1 MGPPDIPRGDAYD
14 DRSPFKKRGRRPFLR
29 RTFPVSQAVSGEYPR
44 RDFRPDAI
52 AGITVA
58 ALAIPSAMAYAEL
71 AGLSPVA
78 GLYALLLPVLAYVVL
93 GSSRQMVLGP
103 EGALSLLLATSLAP
117 IASGGDYAALAAMVA
132 VLVGGISLV
141 ARVVRLGW
149 ISDYFSRAVLVGYI
163 HGVAVVLIV
172 GQLGKFFGVSIDAQ
186 DPLPQFREFFGELS
200 TIDGMTAAV
209 GVVSLGALLLLRW
222 KAPRLPGALVV
233 VVGAIVASAVFD
245 LENEGV
251 AVVGSIPSGLP
262 SLSMPNVSIGQ
273 VIDLLPVAVG
283 IFAVGFAD
291 HILTARSF
299 AGRHDQHVDAN
310 QELLAFGTANL
321 AAGVTQGFPVGASG
335 SRTTVNDQMGARTQ
349 LVGVVSAAVVLVVLL
364 FLTAPF
370 EVLPKAA
377 LGAVIVGAAI
387 GLIEPAAWRA
397 LKQTGRSQVM
407 IAVATFAGVIIFGVL
422 QALLVAVALS
432 IVDVVARSA
441 KPHDAV
447 LGYVDRLGR
456 YANVTF
462 HPSARVTPG
471 VLVYRLD
478 DRLFFAN
485 SRHFKARVREA
496 IAGAGAPVHWFV
508 FDAEGVTEID
518 ASGTEALEQT
528 IRALAEQDVTFVVA
542 RAKHDLRSRLDT
554 TGLTAQIGTDHMHPT
569 IDAAVGACTAE
580 R

>member
-1 MGPPDIPRGDAYD
+1 MAPSDAPLGDDYD
-14 DRSPFKKRGRRPFLR
+14 DRSPFARQGRRPFLQ
-29 RTFPVSQAVSGEYPR
+29 RTFPISQSVSRDYVQRNLRLDAV
-44 RDFRPDAI
+44 
-52 AGITVA
+52 AGVTVA

-78 GLYALLLPVLAYVVL
+78 GLYALLLPVLAYVVF
-93 GSSRQMVLGP
+93 GSSRQIVLGP
-103 EGALSLLLATSLAP
+103 EGALSVLLATSLAP
-117 IASGGDYAALAAMVA
+117 IATGSDYAALAAMVA
-132 VLVGGISLV
+132 VLVGAIALA

-163 HGVAVVLIV
+163 HGVAVVLVV

-186 DPLPQFREFFGELS
+186 DPIPQLREFFSELS
-200 TIDGMTAAV
+200 TVDGLTTAVA
-209 GVVSLGALLLLRW
+209 VVSLGALLLLRW
-222 KAPRLPGALVV
+222 KAPRLPGALIV
-233 VVGAIVASAVFD
+233 VVGAIVVSAIFD
-245 LENEGV
+245 LEHHGV

-262 SLSMPNVSIGQ
+262 SLSWPNVGIAK
-273 VIDLLPVAVG
+273 ILDLMPAALG
-283 IFAVGFAD
+283 IFAVGYAD

-310 QELLAFGTANL
+310 QELLAFGAANL
-321 AAGVTQGFPVGASG
+321 AAGLTQAFPVGASG
-335 SRTTVNDQMGARTQ
+335 SRTTVNDQMGGRTQ
-349 LVGVVSAAVVLVVLL
+349 LVGAVSAAVVVVVLL

-370 EVLPKAA
+370 EILPKAT
-377 LGAVIVGAAI
+377 LGAVIIGAAI
-387 GLIEPAAWRA
+387 GLVEPAAWRA
-397 LKQTGRSQVM
+397 LARAGRSQVV
-407 IAVATFAGVIIFGVL
+407 IAIVTFAGVIAVGVL

-496 IAGAGAPVHWFV
+496 IAGASTSVRWFV
-508 FDAEGVTEID
+508 FDAEGTTEID
-518 ASGTEALEQT
+518 ASGAEALEQT
-528 IRALAEQDVTFVVA
+528 VRTLAAQDITFVVA
-542 RAKHDLRSRLDT
+542 RAKHDLRRRLDA
-554 TGLTAQIGTDHMHPT
+554 TGLTTEIGANHIYPT
-569 IDAAVGACTAE
+569 VDEAVSAFTE
-580 R
+580 SE

>member
-1 MGPPDIPRGDAYD
+1 VAPSDAPLGDDYD
-14 DRSPFKKRGRRPFLR
+14 DRSPFARQGRRPFLQ
-29 RTFPVSQAVSGEYPR
+29 RTFPISQSVSRDYVQRNLRLDAV
-44 RDFRPDAI
+44 
-52 AGITVA
+52 AGVTVA

-78 GLYALLLPVLAYVVL
+78 GLYALLLPVLAYVVF
-93 GSSRQMVLGP
+93 GSSRQIVLGP
-103 EGALSLLLATSLAP
+103 EGALSVLLATSLAP
-117 IASGGDYAALAAMVA
+117 IATGSDYAALAAMVA
-132 VLVGGISLV
+132 VLVGAIALA

-163 HGVAVVLIV
+163 HGVAVVLVV

-186 DPLPQFREFFGELS
+186 DPIPQLREFFSELS
-200 TIDGMTAAV
+200 TVDGLTTAVA
-209 GVVSLGALLLLRW
+209 VVSLGALLLLRW
-222 KAPRLPGALVV
+222 KAPRLPGALIV
-233 VVGAIVASAVFD
+233 VVGAIVVSAIFD
-245 LENEGV
+245 LEHHGV

-262 SLSMPNVSIGQ
+262 SLSWPNVGIAK
-273 VIDLLPVAVG
+273 ILDLMPAALG
-283 IFAVGFAD
+283 IFAVGYAD

-310 QELLAFGTANL
+310 QELLAFGAANL
-321 AAGVTQGFPVGASG
+321 AAGLTQAFPVGASG
-335 SRTTVNDQMGARTQ
+335 SRTTVNDQMGGRTQ
-349 LVGVVSAAVVLVVLL
+349 LVGAVSAAVVVVVLL

-370 EVLPKAA
+370 EILPKAT
-377 LGAVIVGAAI
+377 LGAVIIGAAI
-387 GLIEPAAWRA
+387 GLVEPAAWRA
-397 LKQTGRSQVM
+397 LARAGRSQVV
-407 IAVATFAGVIIFGVL
+407 IAIVTFAGVIAVGVL

-496 IAGAGAPVHWFV
+496 IAGASTSVRWFV
-508 FDAEGVTEID
+508 FDAEGTTEID
-518 ASGTEALEQT
+518 ASGAEALEQT
-528 IRALAEQDVTFVVA
+528 VRTLAAQDITFVVA
-542 RAKHDLRSRLDT
+542 RAKHDLRRRLDA
-554 TGLTAQIGTDHMHPT
+554 TGLTTEIGADHIYPT
-569 IDAAVGACTAE
+569 VDEAVSAFTE
-580 R
+580 SE

>member
-1 MGPPDIPRGDAYD
+1 M
-14 DRSPFKKRGRRPFLR
+14 
-29 RTFPVSQAVSGEYPR
+29 SGEYPR

-245 LENEGV
+245 LEGEGV